1 MSLFEFLILAK
12 LYPAS
17 FVGCGFFLVL
27 LLIISILAF
36 LWDKGILQIIIIAM
50 AILSVISIFY
60 SIKQAN
66 ILKRKKQ
73 LLNNLA
79 DNFIKNVMTPEKEEL
94 NRNDYLEFY
103 KLVKKEG
110 IDVKN
115 DYNTEVPYKIRNA
128 LYTAYLKQNT
138 KKRTSDW

>member
-12 LYPAS
+12 LYPTS

-27 LLIISILAF
+27 LLIVSILAF

-60 SIKQAN
+60 SIKQAK
-66 ILKRKKQ
+66 ILEQKKQ

-79 DNFIKNVMTPEKEEL
+79 DNFIKKALSPEKEEL
-94 NRNDYLEFY
+94 NRNDYIEFY
-103 KLVKKEG
+103 NLVKKEG
-110 IDVKN
+110 IDAEN

-128 LYTAYLKQNT
+128 LYTAYLKQHT
-138 KKRTSDW
+138 KKRPSNW